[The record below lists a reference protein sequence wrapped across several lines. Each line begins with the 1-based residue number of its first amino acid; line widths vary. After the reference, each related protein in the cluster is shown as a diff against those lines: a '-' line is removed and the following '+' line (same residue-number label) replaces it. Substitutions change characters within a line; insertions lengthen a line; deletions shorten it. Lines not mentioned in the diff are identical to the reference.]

1 MQIPRSRL
9 EKLKVRDQGPVHLTE
24 GGLKDLK
31 DKLARLKESLPK
43 LATDA
48 KTAADYGDRSE
59 NAEYQA
65 AKSKLRGTHRQILSL
80 EDQIR
85 RASVIKS
92 GPNTSGKVQLG
103 SIVVIEENGSATARA
118 GQAGSPR
125 AFQIV
130 GPSETEP
137 TNGRISYQSPLG
149 AALLGHEKGD
159 SVTFQTGAVSKT
171 YTILEVK

>member
-65 AKSKLRGTHRQILSL
+65 AKSKLRGTHRQIISL

-92 GPNTSGKVQLG
+92 GPTSSGLVQLG
-103 SIVVIEENGSATARA
+103 STVALESGNTRTT
-118 GQAGSPR
+118 
-125 AFQIV
+125 FQIV

-137 TNGRISYQSPLG
+137 TKGRISDQSPLG
-149 AALLGHEKGD
+149 AALLGHKKGD
-159 SVTFQTGAVSKT
+159 SIILKTGAGEKN
-171 YTILEVK
+171 YTIIDVL